1 MLRLPVIVGFGG
13 YNAAGRAS
21 FHQAFRRMVI
31 ESLPADQRQET
42 LLGLATLM
50 NIVRYD
56 GGQYRDRNGSLF
68 SAEEV
73 CQEFGHSILDD
84 TLVRF
89 LEEPASPYTDNF
101 YEKIAVRSAG
111 QLPGGFV
118 PGDYYRS
125 QCHPKGL
132 QMAVM
137 GASDAVHSLG
147 LPWHQIMQSVAPDQV
162 SVYSSSAMAQMDE
175 NGYQGLM
182 QARMNGRKVT
192 AKQLPLGL
200 NSMPTDFINAYV
212 LGSVGSTGSMTGACA
227 SFLYNL
233 RLGIEDIQS
242 GRARVVL
249 VGNSEA
255 PLTREIID
263 GYSAMSALATEAGL
277 KKLDGNGRADY
288 RRACRPFSDN
298 CGFTLAESAQYFVL
312 MDDALA
318 MALGMQIHG
327 AVTDVFVNAD
337 GNKRSIS
344 APGAGNY
351 LTLAKSVA
359 AARSMLGDEAIQKRS
374 WVQSHGS
381 STPQN
386 RVTESAILDRVAS
399 AFGITEWPVTAIKSY
414 VGHSLAP
421 ASGDQLAATLGSFAQ
436 GILPGIKTIDHV
448 ASDVMAERLK
458 ISFSDLTAK
467 KDVAFINSKGFG
479 GNNASAVVLSPD
491 VVSAMLGKRYGKSAM
506 VEYAKRND
514 TVTEQAS
521 AYHQQALRGE
531 LNPVYRF
538 GEDVIDDDG
547 ITVTS
552 SSITLAGFD
561 HPVSLIRDNPYQ
573 DMF

>member
-1 MLRLPVIVGFGG
+1 MVRLPVIVGFGG
-13 YNAAGRAS
+13 YNSAGRSS
-21 FHQAFRRMVI
+21 FHQGFRRMVLD
-31 ESLPADQRQET
+31 SLGEEARKET

-50 NIVRYD
+50 KIVRCDNGRYLD
-56 GGQYRDRNGSLF
+56 ANGSVF
-68 SAEEV
+68 TADEV
-73 CQEFGHSILDD
+73 VQEFGHYIQNE
-84 TLVRF
+84 TLVRY
-89 LEEPASPYTDNF
+89 LEEPYSPHSDSF

-111 QLPGGFV
+111 QLPSGFQ
-118 PGDYYRS
+118 PGDHYRS
-125 QCHPKGL
+125 QFHPRGL
-132 QMAVM
+132 QMAIM
-137 GASDAVHSLG
+137 GASDAVRSLG
-147 LPWHQIMQSVAPDQV
+147 VAWQGVLDQIQPDQV

-182 QARMNGRKVT
+182 HARQQGKRVT

-212 LGSVGSTGSMTGACA
+212 LGNVGGTGSMTGACA

-242 GRARVVL
+242 GRSRVAL

-277 KKLDGNGRADY
+277 KKLDGGDRADY

-298 CGFTLAESAQYFVL
+298 CGFTLAESSQYVVL

-318 MALGMQIHG
+318 IEMGLQIHG

-351 LTLAKSVA
+351 LTLAKAVA
-359 AARSMLGDEAIQKRS
+359 AARAMLGDEAIQQRS

-386 RVTESAILDRVAS
+386 RVTESAILDKVAR
-399 AFGITEWPVTAIKSY
+399 AFDIHQWPVTAIKSY

-421 ASGDQLAATLGSFAQ
+421 ASGDQLAATLGSFAH
-436 GILPGIKTIDHV
+436 GMLPGIKTIDHV
-448 ASDVMAERLK
+448 AEDVFAERLAIPVK
-458 ISFSDLTAK
+458 DVEMDM
-467 KDVAFINSKGFG
+467 DVAFINSKGFG
-479 GNNASAVVLSPD
+479 GNNATATVLSPT
-491 VVSAMLGKRYGKSAM
+491 VVGRMLEKRYGKEAI
-506 VEYAKRND
+506 
-514 TVTEQAS
+514 QAYRRLNEGV
-521 AYHQQALRGE
+521 AAQAQEYHQQALTGE
-531 LNPVYRF
+531 LNPLYRF
-538 GEDVIDDDG
+538 GEAVIDDAD
-547 ITVTS
+547 IEMTADE
-552 SSITLAGFD
+552 IQLPGFAHGVNLRAVNRYD
-561 HPVSLIRDNPYQ
+561 
-573 DMF
+573 DMC

>member
-1 MLRLPVIVGFGG
+1 MVRLPVIVGFGG
-13 YNAAGRAS
+13 YNAAGRGS
-21 FHQAFRRMVI
+21 FHQAFRRMVLD
-31 ESLPADQRQET
+31 SLPASQRQET

-50 NIVRYD
+50 KIVSYEQ
-56 GGQYRDRNGSLF
+56 GQYRDRNGSLF

-73 CQEFGHSILDD
+73 CREFGHYILDE

-89 LEEPASPYTDNF
+89 LEEPESAYTDNF

-111 QLPGGFV
+111 QLPSGFA
-118 PGDYYRS
+118 PGEHYRS
-125 QCHPKGL
+125 QFHPKGL
-132 QMAVM
+132 QMAIM
-137 GASDAVHSLG
+137 GASDAVRSVG
-147 LPWHQIMQSVAPDQV
+147 MDWQRIMQYIAPDQV

-175 NGYQGLM
+175 NSYQGLL
-182 QARMNGRKVT
+182 QARLNGKRVT

-212 LGSVGSTGSMTGACA
+212 LGSVGTTGTMTGACA

-233 RLGIEDIQS
+233 RLGVEDIQS
-242 GRARVVL
+242 GRSRVAL

-277 KKLDGNGRADY
+277 KKLDSTDRADY

-298 CGFTLAESAQYFVL
+298 CGFTLAESSQYFVL

-318 MALGMQIHG
+318 VELGLQIHG

-351 LTLAKSVA
+351 LTLAKAVA
-359 AARSMLGDEAIQKRS
+359 GARSMLGEEAIQQRS

-386 RVTESAILDRVAS
+386 RVTESAILDRVAD
-399 AFGITEWPVTAIKSY
+399 AFGISAWPVTAIKSY

-421 ASGDQLAATLGSFAQ
+421 ASGDQLAATLGSFAH

-448 ASDVMAERLK
+448 ADDVMAERLS
-458 ISFSDLTAK
+458 IPIEDLARDM
-467 KDVAFINSKGFG
+467 DVAFINSKGFG

-491 VVSAMLGKRYGKSAM
+491 VVGRMLSKRYGDAAM
-506 VEYAKRND
+506 AQYGKRNEA
-514 TVTEQAS
+514 VAEQAL
-521 AYHQQALRGE
+521 AYHQQALQGE
-531 LNPVYRF
+531 LSPLYRF
-538 GEDVIDDDG
+538 GEEVIEDEGVD
-547 ITVTS
+547 IS
-552 SSITLAGFD
+552 SDAIRLRGFE
-561 HPVSLIRDNPYQ
+561 HSVSLMPTNPYD